1 MRTSESRC
9 FPRFALPTALTLL
22 LATPTV
28 AHAKPKGPWAQ
39 MVTDHSAEV
48 RVEPSPGA
56 GAVAVRISPVGHPEL
71 AKEQQVPRSAVGV
84 VLVAP
89 FEGLSPATSYRVT
102 VTSDGIVATGAFVTA
117 PASSSQAP
125 VKFLVYGDNRTDA
138 VAHRAIV
145 AGMAREASDFLVH
158 TGDYVDVG
166 GQPGYWDTFFS
177 IEAPLIGQKALIG
190 TVGNHEL
197 FESGGGE
204 WLSYFGASGA
214 QGPKG
219 PDGAPLLDFTV
230 RWGSIRFFMLNGFV
244 GWKSGPDRDW
254 LEAELA
260 KADAESD
267 LSYRIVVTHHSPYSS
282 GLHGNNDLFAEAG
295 LPELL
300 VRHKVD
306 LVVAGHDHSY
316 ERGFT
321 GGLRWIVSGGG
332 GAPLYGRAG
341 HVDGSQ
347 KFESTQHFLAV
358 TADRERLTYVAK
370 RIDGSM
376 VERCGIVRGA
386 PGWLCG
392 DALLAAPAPAAGAST
407 PALVPVAGSAA
418 PTATATATAPTPV
431 GAVDKS
437 TIGGGS
443 RCGCAVGDV
452 PASPGL
458 LLPIVVVLG
467 VLRRRSEAADAGNR
481 QRRRAYRHPWS
492 QRMSVGGLAVGWPP
506 QSRPPPPPKDR

>member
-1 MRTSESRC
+1 MRTFESRC
-9 FPRFALPTALTLL
+9 FPPFALATALALL

-56 GAVAVRISPVGHPEL
+56 GPVTVRIAPDGHPEL
-71 AKEQQVPRSAVGV
+71 AKEQQVPRSAVGT

-89 FEGLSPATSYRVT
+89 FEGLSPATSYAVT
-102 VTSDGIVATGAFVTA
+102 VTSDGVVASSGFVTA
-117 PASSSQAP
+117 PSASSQAP

-145 AGMAREASDFLVH
+145 AGMGREASDFLVH

-177 IEAPLIGQKALIG
+177 IEEPLIGRKALIG

-204 WLSYFGASGA
+204 WLSYFGASGSQA
-214 QGPKG
+214 PKG
-219 PDGAPLLDFTV
+219 PDGAPLLDFTA

-244 GWKSGPDRDW
+244 GWKSGPDREW

-260 KADAESD
+260 KADAEGD

-282 GLHGNNDLFAEAG
+282 GLHGNNDLFAAAG

-332 GAPLYGRAG
+332 GAPVYGRAG
-341 HVDGSQ
+341 HADGSQ

-370 RIDGSM
+370 RIDGSI
-376 VERCGIVRGA
+376 VERCGIVRGVA
-386 PGWLCG
+386 GWLCG
-392 DALLAAPAPAAGAST
+392 EALLAAAAPAAGSST

-418 PTATATATAPTPV
+418 PATTTTATPPV

-458 LLPIVVVLG
+458 LLPIVVMLG
-467 VLRRRSEAADAGNR
+467 VLRRRNKTAEDAGNR
-481 QRRRAYRHPWS
+481 QRRAAYRHPWS
-492 QRMSVGGLAVGWPP
+492 QRTSVGGSAVGWHPR
-506 QSRPPPPPKDR
+506 SRPPPPSKER